1 MSVFTRRDL
10 LMLACLAPAGHAA
23 AQLIGHSDGEW
34 TIRGTDPI
42 EFYRGDRRVTAY
54 HSGMDAGIPYF
65 DPIVGPSG
73 KSFTAAASPA
83 EKSAVPATPAASSTP
98 TGLWFSLGDVNGYDF
113 HPVPPGVDAAGKKRG
128 HIIHRG
134 MNGVLIK
141 GAAIVIRVKSE
152 WMELELPERRLCSD
166 QREFTLYHRE
176 DGSLVISA
184 VIELMA
190 DAGDLE
196 IGPEATGAWSLQLG
210 PGLVWKAGD
219 KNRHLSNSEDVAGSD
234 TIGARADWLICQ
246 GLDAGNLPGGVAVLD
261 HPENPGFPAR
271 WTVADSGLVSANP
284 FEPRPDGA
292 AGVSVE
298 TDQDEAGANG
308 RTFRLRARAG
318 QQDVPRTVR
327 NGESVV
333 FRYRTI
339 FFSGKAE
346 AAQIPEAFARFAE

>member
-10 LMLACLAPAGHAA
+10 LMLASLAPAGRAA

-54 HSGMDAGIPYF
+54 HSGMDAGLPYF

-73 KSFTAAASPA
+73 KSFTAAAAPA
-83 EKSAVPATPAASSTP
+83 DPSATRDAATIPS
-98 TGLWFSLGDVNGYDF
+98 GLWFSLGNVNGCDF
-113 HPVPPGVDAAGKKRG
+113 HPISPDADTNGKKRG
-128 HIIHRG
+128 RIIHRG

-141 GAAIVIRVKSE
+141 GSAIVIRVKSE
-152 WMELELPERRLCSD
+152 WMERDLPERRLCSD
-166 QREFTLYHRE
+166 QREFTLFHRE
-176 DGSLVISA
+176 DGALVISA

-196 IGPEATGAWSLQLG
+196 IGPEETGAWSMRLG
-210 PGLVWKAGD
+210 PGLVWSEDD
-219 KNRHLSNSEDVAGSD
+219 KNRRLTNSEGLAGSE
-234 TIGARADWLICQ
+234 TIGSRADWLTCQ
-246 GLDAGNLPGGVAVLD
+246 GLDAGNLPGGVAILD

-271 WTVADSGLVSANP
+271 WTVADPGLVSANP
-284 FEPRPDGA
+284 FAPRPA
-292 AGVSVE
+292 AAVGLPG
-298 TDQDEAGANG
+298 EAGG
-308 RTFRLRARAG
+308 GEPGTKGPTFRLRARAG

-346 AAQIPEAFARFAE
+346 AAQVPQAFDRFAE